1 MHKENELGSKVFLC
15 GEAIDLAV
23 LGNEFL
29 GGFDVRGWYMDANH
43 SVEVEGGALT
53 MPGRDVVLFPDVVS
67 NRVEI
72 VFGSGELSKENISSA
87 IQKYTDDS
95 FVIEAFERFDDETVV
110 IIRFED
116 VGSAINFV
124 DAVKPSPDNTN
135 FIKKVTFI
143 FGQINSFA

>member
-1 MHKENELGSKVFLC
+1 
-15 GEAIDLAV
+15 
-23 LGNEFL
+23 
-29 GGFDVRGWYMDANH
+29 MDANH

-95 FVIEAFERFDDETVV
+95 FVIEAFEDRDGATVV

-116 VGSAINFV
+116 VDCAKKFVRDVSSASR
-124 DAVKPSPDNTN
+124 DTDG
-135 FIKKVTFI
+135 FIKKVNFVEI
-143 FGQINSFA
+143 DNSFSSAIVPLSVLLYFLYSF

>member
-1 MHKENELGSKVFLC
+1 
-15 GEAIDLAV
+15 
-23 LGNEFL
+23 
-29 GGFDVRGWYMDANH
+29 MDANH

-95 FVIEAFERFDDETVV
+95 FVIKAFEDRDGATVV

-116 VGSAINFV
+116 IGSTINFA
-124 DAVKPSPDNTN
+124 DAVKSSSDNTN
-135 FIKKVTFI
+135 FIKNVTFI
-143 FGQINSFA
+143 FGQIKSFS